1 MLQSADLVICM
12 AGTAA
17 EQAVGLAKPVLQI
30 AGAGPQFTA
39 SFAEAQRRLLGPTVF
54 CAEGDSGSAST
65 LDASARLA
73 LQLLERSNQDQS
85 LQQRCRQQ
93 ADERLGSMGG
103 AARMAAAITAL
114 IKP

>member
-1 MLQSADLVICM
+1 M
-12 AGTAA
+12 
-17 EQAVGLAKPVLQI
+17 
-30 AGAGPQFTA
+30 
-39 SFAEAQRRLLGPTVF
+39 F
-54 CAEGDSGSAST
+54 CAEGDSGSTST

-73 LQLLERSNQDQS
+73 LQLLERSSQDPS